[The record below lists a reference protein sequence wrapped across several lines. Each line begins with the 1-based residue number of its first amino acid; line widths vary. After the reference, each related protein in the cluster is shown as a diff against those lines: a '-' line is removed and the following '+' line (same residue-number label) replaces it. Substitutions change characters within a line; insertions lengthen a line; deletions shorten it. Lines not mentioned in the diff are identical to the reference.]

1 MEGAEMAE
9 VRIATFNLEN
19 FDETAPDEWPSLAE
33 RIELM
38 RPQIVRL
45 RASIACFQEV
55 NGQERPNQPRSLLAL
70 AELLAD
76 TNLAGGEL
84 VSTRTENHDVYDER
98 NLVVATTFPVL
109 GVEQLRNDLVDPL
122 LYRRLTA
129 KPPDAAAV
137 AIDIERPI
145 VHVQLDLTDGTRLHV
160 INVHLKS
167 KIPTN
172 IPGQKID
179 AYTWRSADAWAEGS
193 FISSMKR
200 MSQALEARRLVD
212 QILDADPNAQIV
224 VAGDFNAAPDEVP
237 VMAIRGDPE
246 NTGNPDLVAR
256 VLVPI
261 EQTIPAPARYTL
273 FHQGRGEML
282 DHMLISRNLLAHYR
296 GSEIHNE
303 ILHDESAAF
312 AIDRKYPE
320 SDHAPVVATFDF

>member
-1 MEGAEMAE
+1 MAE

-33 RIELM
+33 RIQLM

-45 RASIACFQEV
+45 RANVACFQEV
-55 NGQERPNQPRSLLAL
+55 NGQERPNEPRSLLAL
-70 AELLAD
+70 AELLAG
-76 TNLAGGEL
+76 TNLAGAEL
-84 VSTRTENHDVYDER
+84 ASTRTASDEVYDER
-98 NLVVATTFPVL
+98 NLVVATTFPV
-109 GVEQLRNDLVDPL
+109 VSVQQLRNDLVDPL

-129 KPPDAAAV
+129 KPPDTAAV
-137 AIDIERPI
+137 TIDIERPI
-145 VHVQLDLTDGTRLHV
+145 LHVRLDLANGTRLHV

-179 AYTWRSADAWAEGS
+179 AYSWRSADGWAEGS
-193 FISSMKR
+193 FVSSMKR

-212 QILDADPNAQIV
+212 QILDTDPNAQIV

-237 VMAIRGDPE
+237 VMAIRGDVE
-246 NTGNPDLVAR
+246 NTGNPDLVDR

-261 EQTIPAPARYTL
+261 EHTIPAPARYTL
-273 FHQGRGEML
+273 YHQGRGEML
-282 DHMLISRNLLAHYR
+282 DHMLISRSLLAHYR

>member
-1 MEGAEMAE
+1 MAFPG
-9 VRIATFNLEN
+9 RA
-19 FDETAPDEWPSLAE
+19 DRAHAAADRTAPGQHRLLPGGQ
-33 RIELM
+33 
-38 RPQIVRL
+38 RPGTAQPAQVATGAG
-45 RASIACFQEV
+45 RAAGRHQS
-55 NGQERPNQPRSLLAL
+55 GRSG
-70 AELLAD
+70 
-76 TNLAGGEL
+76 TGEH
-84 VSTRTENHDVYDER
+84 SNRNDDVYVER
-98 NLVVATTFPVL
+98 NLVVASTFPIRSIQ
-109 GVEQLRNDLVDPL
+109 QLRNDLVDPL

-237 VMAIRGDPE
+237 VMAIRGDAE

>member
-1 MEGAEMAE
+1 MAE

-70 AELLAD
+70 AELLAG
-76 TNLAGGEL
+76 TNLAGAEL
-84 VSTRTENHDVYDER
+84 ASTRTADDEVYDER
-98 NLVVATTFPVL
+98 NLVVASTFPVRS
-109 GVEQLRNDLVDPL
+109 VQQLRNDLVEPL

-129 KPPDAAAV
+129 KPPDTAAV
-137 AIDIERPI
+137 AIGIERPI
-145 VHVQLDLTDGTRLHV
+145 VHVQLDLTNGTRLHV

-179 AYTWRSADAWAEGS
+179 VYTWRSADAWAEGS

-237 VMAIRGDPE
+237 VMAIRGDAE

>member
-1 MEGAEMAE
+1 MAE

-70 AELLAD
+70 ADLLTG
-76 TNLAGGEL
+76 TNLAGAEL
-84 VSTRTENHDVYDER
+84 ASTRTANGDVYDER
-98 NLVVATTFPVL
+98 NLVVVTTFPVL
-109 GVEQLRNDLVDPL
+109 SVEQLRNDLVDPL

-137 AIDIERPI
+137 TVDIERPI
-145 VHVQLDLTDGTRLHV
+145 LHVQLDLPDGARLHV
-160 INVHLKS
+160 VNVHLKS

-179 AYTWRSADAWAEGS
+179 PYSWRSADAWAEGS

-200 MSQALEARRLVD
+200 MSQALEVRRLVD
-212 QILDADPNAQIV
+212 QILDTDPNAQIV
-224 VAGDFNAAPDEVP
+224 VAGDFNASPDEVP
-237 VMAIRGDPE
+237 VMAIRGDVE
-246 NTGNPDLVAR
+246 NTGNPDLVGR

-261 EQTIPAPARYTL
+261 EHTIPAPARFTL
-273 FHQGRGEML
+273 YHQGRGEML
-282 DHMLISRNLLAHYR
+282 DHMLITRNLLAHYR

-303 ILHDESAAF
+303 VLHDESAAF